1 MTTKPSAGLADG
13 PSAGAAGGS
22 AGGAA
27 GALAGLGVSPGVV
40 VGPVCRMGARPELP
54 PAGSPPADPDAEVA
68 AAAAALAAVADD
80 LTARAA
86 GAGDEA
92 AAILDAQSLMAADPA
107 LADGVAD
114 RVRAG
119 ASAAHALHAAFSE
132 YRELLAAAGGY
143 LAERV
148 ADLDDVRDRAVAVA
162 LGRPLPGVPAPGHPY
177 VLVAE
182 DLAPADTV
190 GLDPAVV
197 LALVTELG
205 SPTSHTA
212 ILARSLGLP
221 AVVGCRDATDLA
233 DGTVVRVDGG
243 TGTVEVGVDPASAT
257 AAGPAAV
264 PDYAGPGRT
273 ADGRPVQLLL
283 NVGSAAD
290 LAAGTDAARAAGLA
304 AAEGVGLFRTELLFL
319 DRADPPG
326 ADEQRRAYE
335 ELFRAAGGRKVVLRT
350 LDAGADKP
358 LPFLGL
364 RPEPNPALGV
374 RGLRVARVR
383 PDVLADQLAAV
394 AAAAGATDTE
404 VWVMAP
410 MVSTAAEAASFAS
423 AVRSAGLPTA
433 GVMVE
438 VPAAALH
445 AARLL
450 AEVDFLS
457 IGTNDLGQYTM
468 AADRQ
473 SGELAELLDPWQ
485 PAVLQLV
492 AACGAAGRAAGK
504 PVGVCGEA
512 AADPLLALVL
522 AGLGLTSLSM
532 APRSL
537 PAVGAAL
544 AAHSL
549 SRCQALAE
557 LALAAPDA
565 RAAVSAAVT

>member
-1 MTTKPSAGLADG
+1 VSNPDTRTA
-13 PSAGAAGGS
+13 
-22 AGGAA
+22 AA
-27 GALAGLGVSPGVV
+27 GAPAGAEPVRLTGLGVSPGVV
-40 VGPVCRMGARPELP
+40 VGPVCRMGARPSLP
-54 PAGSPPADPDAEVA
+54 PAGTPPADPEAEVA
-68 AAAAALAAVADD
+68 LAAAALDTVAED
-80 LTARAA
+80 LSARAE
-86 GAGDEA
+86 GAGEEA
-92 AAILDAQSLMAADPA
+92 AAILDAQALMAADPA

-114 RVRAG
+114 RIRAG
-119 ASAAHALHAAFSE
+119 GSAAHALHAAFGE

-148 ADLDDVRDRAVAVA
+148 ADLDDVRDRAVAVT
-162 LGRPLPGVPAPGHPY
+162 LGQPLPGVPAPGHPY
-177 VLVAE
+177 VLVAA

-190 GLDPAVV
+190 GLDPATV

-221 AVVGCRDATDLA
+221 AVVGCRAAADLA

-243 TGTVEVGVDPASAT
+243 SGVVVAGVDPAEIS
-257 AAGPAAV
+257 AGPAAAAV

-273 ADGRPVQLLL
+273 ADGHPVQLLL

-290 LAAGTDAARAAGLA
+290 FAPGAAADARAVGLA

-319 DRADPPG
+319 DRKDMPSA
-326 ADEQRRAYE
+326 AEQQRAYS

-374 RGLRVARVR
+374 RGLRVARLM
-383 PDVLADQLAAV
+383 PEVLEAQLTAV
-394 AAAAGATDTE
+394 AAAARATGAD

-410 MVSTAAEAASFAS
+410 MVSTMAEAASFAA
-423 AVRSAGLPTA
+423 AVRAAGLPTA

-445 AARLL
+445 AGRLL
-450 AEVDFLS
+450 AAVDFLS
-457 IGTNDLGQYTM
+457 IGTNDLGQYAM
-468 AADRQ
+468 AADRM
-473 SGELAELLDPWQ
+473 SGDLAELLDPWQ
-485 PAVLQLV
+485 PAVLQLI
-492 AACGAAGRAAGK
+492 AACGAAGRRAGR

-522 AGLGLTSLSM
+522 VGLGVTSLSM
-532 APRSL
+532 TARSV
-537 PAVGAAL
+537 PAAGAAL
-544 AAHSL
+544 AAHT
-549 SRCQALAE
+549 LAE
-557 LALAAPDA
+557 CEAMAALALAAGSAEEARDA
-565 RAAVSAAVT
+565 VRAAA